1 MPKIFSLAAVER
13 RQLLQLLHRPSTPTQ
28 RGAHV
33 LVLSLHHDANVQV
46 QEHRASIAFMTRLC
60 RTASGQAQGEGVPNC
75 AFADTQDHSEKL
87 ELKGFH
93 AHAFHSGN
101 IQRPLYHAPEAIHQA
116 PDAPSAG
123 APRALGARAPWP
135 WRFHPKLPIRTACAT
150 RSAVRAPYEALSL
163 RAPRPAPA
171 GPEEPGSRSLLPPLK
186 TPTTQGL
193 EGIDGSPSNHRCLRV
208 RRQRLGFAAASG
220 RCREGNG
227 DGAAVCPAAQRNA
240 PIRGAGGEPLTDREA
255 IRANRALMSGL
266 ADFDDEAEPTPARGE
281 ELRRDGI
288 GMRAFWLTTYGSLVC
303 VEEPSEDL
311 KFRELRRDNLRTALA
326 LWTAK
331 PELCAQGVKASSAAH
346 AALIEMCGEASRLSR
361 GRFYNLYARYPLPV
375 ETEEKAKAGCPAVPL
390 AGRQPPYRRRR
401 ETPVD
406 ERSIASRE
414 IRTGAELLSELGPM
428 YAAYLGFT
436 EDESKHRGLSERAAL
451 LGALASPRG
460 ARLTTLFAKLSSS
473 R

>member
-1 MPKIFSLAAVER
+1 MSSR
-13 RQLLQLLHRPSTPTQ
+13 
-28 RGAHV
+28 
-33 LVLSLHHDANVQV
+33 
-46 QEHRASIAFMTRLC
+46 
-60 RTASGQAQGEGVPNC
+60 
-75 AFADTQDHSEKL
+75 FAD
-87 ELKGFH
+87 
-93 AHAFHSGN
+93 
-101 IQRPLYHAPEAIHQA
+101 
-116 PDAPSAG
+116 SA
-123 APRALGARAPWP
+123 
-135 WRFHPKLPIRTACAT
+135 
-150 RSAVRAPYEALSL
+150 
-163 RAPRPAPA
+163 
-171 GPEEPGSRSLLPPLK
+171 
-186 TPTTQGL
+186 
-193 EGIDGSPSNHRCLRV
+193 
-208 RRQRLGFAAASG
+208 LGFASPRPVDAG
-220 RCREGNG
+220 EGNG
-227 DGAAVCPAAQRNA
+227 DGVALCPPECITGSASACHSSEEETRPSRFTVAEFTLPLRVHFRYCWLFSGVPRRNA
-240 PIRGAGGEPLTDREA
+240 TRSGYGGAGGEPLTDREA

-451 LGALASPRG
+451 LGGGWLVREERAEL
-460 ARLTTLFAKLSSS
+460 RLSAKLSSS
-473 R
+473 RLTRWIATCALFLSNS